1 MTESAAGQP
10 TSRTSSRDT
19 GDVNPTMTE
28 LRDHYVRRVNE
39 AVADD
44 RYDVIREL
52 NEDYLEEALR
62 RILATA

>member
-1 MTESAAGQP
+1 MTESAAVLAAP
-10 TSRTSSRDT
+10 APSPRDT
-19 GDVNPTMTE
+19 GGVNPTMTE

-44 RYDVIREL
+44 RTDVIREL

-62 RILATA
+62 HILATA